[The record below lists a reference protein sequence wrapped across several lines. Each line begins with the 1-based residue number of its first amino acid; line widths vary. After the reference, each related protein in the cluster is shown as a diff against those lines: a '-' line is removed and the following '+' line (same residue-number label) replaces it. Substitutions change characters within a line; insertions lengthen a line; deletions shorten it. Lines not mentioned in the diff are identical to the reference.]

1 MSDPVPQS
9 KPATTAMPTDSLTAA
24 LARQQQLEKRLNKI
38 TIVVAVIVALIISV
52 MAANQNVYSLLAT
65 FVVSGGLL
73 IMASVY
79 QRSLGLLLGIAVVFC
94 MVDNLLSHQLRFDQA
109 HLVLQ
114 LVALG
119 SFTLLFKLTRPYLL
133 RLMQGF

>member
-1 MSDPVPQS
+1 MSDPAPHS
-9 KPATTAMPTDSLTAA
+9 KPATTAMPTDSLSAA
-24 LARQQQLEKRLNKI
+24 LARQRQLEKRLNKI

-52 MAANQNVYSLLAT
+52 MAANQNGYSLLTT
-65 FVVSGGLL
+65 FVVSCLLL
-73 IMASVY
+73 ILASVY
-79 QRSLGLLLGIAVVFC
+79 QRSLGLLLGIVLIFC
-94 MVDNLLSHQLRFDQA
+94 VIDNVLSHQLQLDQA

-119 SFTLLFKLTRPYLL
+119 SFTLLFKFTRPYLL